1 MQQDDANK
9 VSEILY
15 QGTEYIT
22 MQQLEDFALGFQQQ
36 AVKLFLLGKADSRLF
51 SFYQKSHNLGADTNN
66 KYADDS
72 ESDSSNSDANS
83 DASRDDGSTLA
94 IISKP
99 TSIQFPKF
107 ASQISTMSCGQAH
120 VLALT
125 VHGQLFSWGVGSY
138 GALGF
143 GSIEDVKE
151 PTILD
156 ITQGGIRLDIVKISC
171 GKMHS
176 MCLSSKKKIFS
187 WGTGL
192 NGRLG
197 LGSNEDVL

>member
-1 MQQDDANK
+1 M
-9 VSEILY
+9 
-15 QGTEYIT
+15 
-22 MQQLEDFALGFQQQ
+22 
-36 AVKLFLLGKADSRLF
+36 
-51 SFYQKSHNLGADTNN
+51 
-66 KYADDS
+66 
-72 ESDSSNSDANS
+72 
-83 DASRDDGSTLA
+83 
-94 IISKP
+94 
-99 TSIQFPKF
+99 
-107 ASQISTMSCGQAH
+107 
-120 VLALT
+120 
-125 VHGQLFSWGVGSY
+125 GSY

-197 LGSNEDVL
+197 LGTNEDVLSPTEIQMLSNLRVIAISAGESHSAAITQTKKLYTWGNGSYGRLGTGFDTSSTKPVLVEDL